1 LQLIGYAIRT
11 TENHFQNLTREE
23 ILKLDD
29 ELFLSAE
36 DAMSLIEF
44 CELEDL
50 AVVGI
55 EGGEY
60 DGNAFTLD
68 LDLIQDY
75 SELTAPDW
83 PRFSQ
88 NCNKRSRIFLAP
100 FIGDQK
106 RSFYLVVLSEKQL
119 EKPLKY

>member
-1 LQLIGYAIRT
+1 MHKFISGFATDWIRKRT

-60 DGNAFTLD
+60 DGNAFKLD
-68 LDLIQDY
+68 LDLFQDY
-75 SELTAPDW
+75 SEVTAPD
-83 PRFSQ
+83 
-88 NCNKRSRIFLAP
+88 
-100 FIGDQK
+100 
-106 RSFYLVVLSEKQL
+106 
-119 EKPLKY
+119 